1 MSKGDKDM
9 SLFLGPI
16 HYWLYNKIG
25 NQERLTSVIAAKAKE
40 KDWITDTD
48 SYTKE
53 LPDLETAIDESNIHG
68 WLQEQIIDAES
79 RFASLV
85 IEIKKQGINLEELES
100 IAFDFGK
107 ENLPDSK
114 ADVTEIYRHFED
126 FFVNGMPCDHINI
139 VTDKSENQLSWEM
152 DQDIH
157 GQYWTGGDVADY
169 YKLRKAVMDG
179 MLAELDYVA
188 EASDLYHY
196 TIRRR

>member
-1 MSKGDKDM
+1 M

-16 HYWLYNKIG
+16 HYWLYNKIR

-157 GQYWTGGDVADY
+157 GKYWIGGDVADY

-179 MLAELDYVA
+179 MLAELDYVV
-188 EASDLYHY
+188 EANDLYHY
-196 TIRRR
+196 SIRRR

>member
-40 KDWITDTD
+40 NDWIKNAD

-53 LPDLETAIDESNIHG
+53 LSDLETAIDESNIHG
-68 WLQEQIIDAES
+68 WLQEQITDAES
-79 RFASLV
+79 RFASLI
-85 IEIKKQGINLEELES
+85 IEIKKQGIKLVELEK

-107 ENLPDSK
+107 ENLPDSD
-114 ADVTEIYRHFED
+114 ADAIEIYRHFED
-126 FFVNGMPCDHINI
+126 FFVNGMPCDRINI
-139 VTDKSENQLSWEM
+139 VTDESENQFSWEM

-157 GQYWTGGDVADY
+157 GHYWTGGDVADY

-179 MLAELDYVA
+179 MLARLDYMV
-188 EASDLYHY
+188 EEGDLYHY
-196 TIRRR
+196 SIHRR

>member
-1 MSKGDKDM
+1 M

-68 WLQEQIIDAES
+68 WLQEQIIDAER

-100 IAFDFGK
+100 IAFDFGN

-139 VTDKSENQLSWEM
+139 VTDESENQLSWEM

-179 MLAELDYVA
+179 MLSGLDYVA

>member
-1 MSKGDKDM
+1 M

-79 RFASLV
+79 RYASLV

-107 ENLPDSK
+107 ENLPDLK
-114 ADVTEIYRHFED
+114 ADATEIYRHFED

-139 VTDKSENQLSWEM
+139 VTDESENQLSWEM

-157 GQYWTGGDVADY
+157 GHYWTGGDVADY

>member
-1 MSKGDKDM
+1 M

-16 HYWLYNKIG
+16 HYWLYNKIR
-25 NQERLTSVIAAKAKE
+25 NQERFTSVIAAKAEE

-100 IAFDFGK
+100 IAFDFGN

-139 VTDKSENQLSWEM
+139 VTDESENQLSWEM
-152 DQDIH
+152 VQDIH
-157 GQYWTGGDVADY
+157 GQYWIGGDVMDY

-179 MLAELDYVA
+179 MLSGLDYVV

-196 TIRRR
+196 SIRRR

>member
-1 MSKGDKDM
+1 M

-16 HYWLYNKIG
+16 HYWLYNKIR
-25 NQERLTSVIAAKAKE
+25 NQESFTSVIAAKAKE
-40 KDWITDTD
+40 KKWITDAD

-114 ADVTEIYRHFED
+114 ADATEIYRHFED

-139 VTDKSENQLSWEM
+139 VTDKGENQLSWEM
-152 DQDIH
+152 EQDIH
-157 GQYWTGGDVADY
+157 GHYWTGGDVADY

-179 MLAELDYVA
+179 MLAGLDYVL
-188 EASDLYHY
+188 EANDLYHY
-196 TIRRR
+196 SICRR

>member
-139 VTDKSENQLSWEM
+139 VTDKGENQLSWEM
-152 DQDIH
+152 EQDIH
-157 GQYWTGGDVADY
+157 GQYWIGGDVADY

-179 MLAELDYVA
+179 MLAELDYVV

>member
-1 MSKGDKDM
+1 M

-100 IAFDFGK
+100 IAFDFGN

-139 VTDKSENQLSWEM
+139 VTDESENQLSWEM

-179 MLAELDYVA
+179 MLSGLDYVA

>member
-40 KDWITDTD
+40 KDWIADAD

-53 LPDLETAIDESNIHG
+53 LPDLETAIDERNIHG
-68 WLQEQIIDAES
+68 WLQEQITDAES

-107 ENLPDSK
+107 ENLPDLK
-114 ADVTEIYRHFED
+114 ADASEIYRHFED

-139 VTDKSENQLSWEM
+139 VTDESENQLSWEM

-157 GQYWTGGDVADY
+157 GHYWTGGDVADY
-169 YKLRKAVMDG
+169 YKLRKAGMDG
-179 MLAELDYVA
+179 MLAELAYVG

>member
-1 MSKGDKDM
+1 MSKGDNDM

-100 IAFDFGK
+100 IAFDFGN

-139 VTDKSENQLSWEM
+139 VTDESENQLSWEM

-157 GQYWTGGDVADY
+157 GQYCTGGDVADY

-179 MLAELDYVA
+179 MLSGLDYVA

>member
-16 HYWLYNKIG
+16 HYWLYNKIR
-25 NQERLTSVIAAKAKE
+25 NQESFTSVIAAKAKE
-40 KDWITDTD
+40 KKWITDAD

-114 ADVTEIYRHFED
+114 ADATEIYRHFED

-139 VTDKSENQLSWEM
+139 VTDKGENQLSWEM
-152 DQDIH
+152 EQDIH
-157 GQYWTGGDVADY
+157 GHYWTGGDVADY

-179 MLAELDYVA
+179 MLAGLDYVL
-188 EASDLYHY
+188 EANDLYHY
-196 TIRRR
+196 SICRR

>member
-1 MSKGDKDM
+1 M

-139 VTDKSENQLSWEM
+139 VTDESENQLSWEM

-157 GQYWTGGDVADY
+157 GHYWTGGDVADY

-179 MLAELDYVA
+179 MLAELDYVV

>member
-1 MSKGDKDM
+1 M

-40 KDWITDTD
+40 KDWITDAD

-68 WLQEQIIDAES
+68 WLQEQITDAES

-139 VTDKSENQLSWEM
+139 VTDESENQLSWEM

-157 GQYWTGGDVADY
+157 GQYWTGGDVAHY

-179 MLAELDYVA
+179 MLSGLDYVA

>member
-40 KDWITDTD
+40 NDWIKNAD

-53 LPDLETAIDESNIHG
+53 LPDLETAIDERNIHG
-68 WLQEQIIDAES
+68 WLQEQITDAES

-114 ADVTEIYRHFED
+114 ADATEIYRHFED
-126 FFVNGMPCDHINI
+126 FFVNGMPCDRINI
-139 VTDKSENQLSWEM
+139 VTDESENQLSWEM

-157 GQYWTGGDVADY
+157 GHYWTGGDVADY

-179 MLAELDYVA
+179 MLARLDYMV
-188 EASDLYHY
+188 EEGDLYHY
-196 TIRRR
+196 SIHRR

>member
-1 MSKGDKDM
+1 M

-25 NQERLTSVIAAKAKE
+25 NQERLTSTIAAKAKVE
-40 KDWITDTD
+40 ALITDAD

-53 LPDLETAIDESNIHG
+53 LPDLETAIDERNIHG
-68 WLQEQIIDAES
+68 WLQEQITDAES

-114 ADVTEIYRHFED
+114 ADATEIYRHFED

-139 VTDKSENQLSWEM
+139 ITDESENQLSWEM
-152 DQDIH
+152 VQDIH
-157 GQYWTGGDVADY
+157 GQYWIGGDVMDY

-179 MLAELDYVA
+179 MLSGLDYVV

-196 TIRRR
+196 TIRRK

>member
-1 MSKGDKDM
+1 M

-25 NQERLTSVIAAKAKE
+25 NQERFTSVIAAKAEE

-114 ADVTEIYRHFED
+114 ADATEIYRHFED

-139 VTDKSENQLSWEM
+139 ITDESENQLSWEM
-152 DQDIH
+152 VQDIH
-157 GQYWTGGDVADY
+157 GQYWIGGDVMDY

-179 MLAELDYVA
+179 MLSGLDYVV

-196 TIRRR
+196 TIRRK

>member
-1 MSKGDKDM
+1 M

-157 GQYWTGGDVADY
+157 GHYWTGGDVADY

-179 MLAELDYVA
+179 MLSGLDYVV

>member
-1 MSKGDKDM
+1 M

-68 WLQEQIIDAES
+68 WVQEQIIDAES

-114 ADVTEIYRHFED
+114 ADATEIYRHFED
-126 FFVNGMPCDHINI
+126 FFVNGMPCDRINI
-139 VTDKSENQLSWEM
+139 VTDESENQLSWEM

-157 GQYWTGGDVADY
+157 GHYWTGGDVADY

-179 MLAELDYVA
+179 MLARLDYMV
-188 EASDLYHY
+188 EEGDLYHY
-196 TIRRR
+196 SIHRR

>member
-1 MSKGDKDM
+1 M

-25 NQERLTSVIAAKAKE
+25 NQERLTSVIAEKAKE
-40 KDWITDTD
+40 KDWIKDV
-48 SYTKE
+48 SFYTKE

-85 IEIKKQGINLEELES
+85 IDIKKQGIKLVELER

-107 ENLPDSK
+107 ENLPVYD
-114 ADVTEIYRHFED
+114 ADITEIYEHFED

-139 VTDKSENQLSWEM
+139 ITEKSKNQFSWEM
-152 DQDIH
+152 VQDIH
-157 GQYWTGGDVADY
+157 GQHWTEGDVTDY
-169 YKLRKAVMDG
+169 YNLRKAVMDG
-179 MLAELDYVA
+179 MLAEFDYKVV
-188 EASDLYHY
+188 ASDLYHY
-196 TIRRR
+196 SLLSK

>member
-1 MSKGDKDM
+1 MSKGDNDM

-100 IAFDFGK
+100 ISFDFGK

-157 GQYWTGGDVADY
+157 GHYWNGGDVADY
-169 YKLRKAVMDG
+169 YRLRKAVMDG
-179 MLAELDYVA
+179 MLDGLDYVV
-188 EASDLYHY
+188 EASDFYHY
-196 TIRRR
+196 SICRR

>member
-1 MSKGDKDM
+1 M

-40 KDWITDTD
+40 NDWIADAD

-53 LPDLETAIDESNIHG
+53 LSDLETAIDESNIHG
-68 WLQEQIIDAES
+68 WLQEQITDAES
-79 RFASLV
+79 RFASLI
-85 IEIKKQGINLEELES
+85 IEIKKQGIKLVELEK

-107 ENLPDSK
+107 ENLPDSE
-114 ADVTEIYRHFED
+114 ADATEIYRHFED

-152 DQDIH
+152 DKDIH
-157 GQYWTGGDVADY
+157 GHYWTGGDVADY

-179 MLAELDYVA
+179 MLARLDYMV

-196 TIRRR
+196 SIHRR

>member
-1 MSKGDKDM
+1 M
-9 SLFLGPI
+9 
-16 HYWLYNKIG
+16 
-25 NQERLTSVIAAKAKE
+25 
-40 KDWITDTD
+40 
-48 SYTKE
+48 
-53 LPDLETAIDESNIHG
+53 ETAIDESNIHG

-100 IAFDFGK
+100 ISFDFGK

-157 GQYWTGGDVADY
+157 GQYWIGGDVADY

-179 MLAELDYVA
+179 MLAGLDYMV

-196 TIRRR
+196 SIRRR

>member
-1 MSKGDKDM
+1 M

-25 NQERLTSVIAAKAKE
+25 NQERLTSTIAAKAKE
-40 KDWITDTD
+40 KDWIADAA

-53 LPDLETAIDESNIHG
+53 LPDLEKAIDESNIHG
-68 WLQEQIIDAES
+68 WLQEQITDAEN

-85 IEIKKQGINLEELES
+85 IEIKKQGINLEELEKA
-100 IAFDFGK
+100 AFDFGK

-114 ADVTEIYRHFED
+114 VDATDIYRYFED

-152 DQDIH
+152 LQDIH
-157 GQYWTGGDVADY
+157 EQYWAEGDVRDY

-179 MLAELDYVA
+179 MLAGLDYEVV
-188 EASDLYHY
+188 ASDVYHY
-196 TIRRR
+196 LIRSK

>member
-25 NQERLTSVIAAKAKE
+25 NQERLTSVIAEKAKE
-40 KDWITDTD
+40 KDWIADAD

-53 LPDLETAIDESNIHG
+53 LPGLETAIDERNIHG
-68 WLQEQIIDAES
+68 WLQEQITDAES

-107 ENLPDSK
+107 ENLPDFA
-114 ADVTEIYRHFED
+114 ADATEIYRYFED

-139 VTDKSENQLSWEM
+139 VTDESENQLSWEM

-157 GQYWTGGDVADY
+157 GHYWTGGDVADY

>member
-25 NQERLTSVIAAKAKE
+25 NQERLTSAIAAKAKE
-40 KDWITDTD
+40 KKWITDAD

-114 ADVTEIYRHFED
+114 ADATEIYRHFED

-139 VTDKSENQLSWEM
+139 VTDKGENQLSWEM
-152 DQDIH
+152 EQDIH
-157 GQYWTGGDVADY
+157 GHYWTGGDVADY

-179 MLAELDYVA
+179 MLDGLDYVM
-188 EASDLYHY
+188 EASDFYHY
-196 TIRRR
+196 SICRR

>member
-1 MSKGDKDM
+1 M

-107 ENLPDSK
+107 ENLPDLK
-114 ADVTEIYRHFED
+114 ADATEIYRHFED

-139 VTDKSENQLSWEM
+139 VTDESENQLSWEM

-157 GQYWTGGDVADY
+157 GHYWTGGDVADY

-179 MLAELDYVA
+179 MLAELDYVV
-188 EASDLYHY
+188 EAGDLYHY

>member
-1 MSKGDKDM
+1 M

>member
-1 MSKGDKDM
+1 M

-40 KDWITDTD
+40 NDWIADAD

-53 LPDLETAIDESNIHG
+53 LSDLETAIDESNIHG
-68 WLQEQIIDAES
+68 WLQEQITDAES
-79 RFASLV
+79 RFASLI
-85 IEIKKQGINLEELES
+85 IEIKKQGIKLVELEK

-107 ENLPDSK
+107 ENLPDSE
-114 ADVTEIYRHFED
+114 ADATEIYRHFED

-152 DQDIH
+152 DKDIH
-157 GQYWTGGDVADY
+157 GHYWTGGDVADY

-179 MLAELDYVA
+179 MLARLDYMV
-188 EASDLYHY
+188 EEGDLYHY
-196 TIRRR
+196 SIHRR